1 MNAAQDKNLQLMAT
15 ASNVNLTQEYQMI
28 LQIVFQTYAMKIKY
42 WPPMEHVWIVQNTHK
57 Q

>member
-28 LQIVFQTYAMKIKY
+28 
-42 WPPMEHVWIVQNTHK
+42 
-57 Q
+57 